1 MLSVRQ
7 VAEHYHAGVS
17 TIWRWVNTIPGFPAP
32 LKISNGMSR
41 WRRADLEAFDAT
53 RSRSGAKAPQS
64 AADAP
69 KGVLQR
75 TRGRRTRR

>member
-1 MLSVRQ
+1 LLSVRQ

-32 LKISNGMSR
+32 LKISNGATR
-41 WRRADLEAFDAT
+41 WRRADLEAFDAS
-53 RSRSGAKAPQS
+53 RSRSAAKATQA
-64 AADAP
+64 AADAS